1 METKSQENNAKH
13 SKDFEVQDQAQS
25 SKDDGELKLHCSC
38 TVASISP
45 NSKAVKSGARIAL
58 QPLYQKLV
66 WLGCAGNLCGKASCP
81 RLFMEGRDWY
91 TCWGEVFE
99 IYRLNGE
106 GPVKVGDLVGFNYP
120 RERGKWFALSG
131 GRGHKEGCPGVPNI
145 KYGFHSRHAWNAC
158 WGEVFQIYAKG
169 KNIGDSIQNHDA
181 ITVYYVRGK
190 KWVGLVGSHP
200 DLRTCPGTTRPP
212 PPDRYDRCWGEIF
225 ELWLQD

>member
-1 METKSQENNAKH
+1 MPEQYSKEMETKSQENNAKH

-106 GPVKVGDLVGFNYP
+106 GPVKVGDLVGFNY
-120 RERGKWFALSG
+120 FYFSY
-131 GRGHKEGCPGVPNI
+131 VP
-145 KYGFHSRHAWNAC
+145 S
-158 WGEVFQIYAKG
+158 V
-169 KNIGDSIQNHDA
+169 
-181 ITVYYVRGK
+181 ITVWNTLPVDIRSSSSVSVFKHNLLHWAHVLY
-190 KWVGLVGSHP
+190 
-200 DLRTCPGTTRPP
+200 
-212 PPDRYDRCWGEIF
+212 
-225 ELWLQD
+225 